1 MHVLYES
8 MFLIS
13 SNCSA
18 IYLSIENKLISFRE
32 LKKKGWVSIRTSL
45 WTDHMEIIA
54 CKPKKYHMYLHNVLF
69 RPLMAVVCLRKVRI
83 IIR

>member
-1 MHVLYES
+1 MYVLYKS

-32 LKKKGWVSIRTSL
+32 LKKEKLGK
-45 WTDHMEIIA
+45 HQ
-54 CKPKKYHMYLHNVLF
+54 NV
-69 RPLMAVVCLRKVRI
+69 VI
-83 IIR
+83 D